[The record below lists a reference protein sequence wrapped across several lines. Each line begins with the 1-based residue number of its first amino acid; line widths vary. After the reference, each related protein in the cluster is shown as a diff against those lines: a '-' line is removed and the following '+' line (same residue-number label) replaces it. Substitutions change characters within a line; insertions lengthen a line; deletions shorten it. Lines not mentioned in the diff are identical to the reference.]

1 MNKRR
6 VVITG
11 LGALAPNGNSVSD
24 YWDSLISGRSGIN
37 HITSFDTE
45 NLNVKI
51 AGELSNFNPEDHFD
65 RKEIRKLDPFTIY
78 HLVSSKEAI
87 SNSGL
92 NEDKLDLNRVGVMIG
107 SGVGGI
113 QTLEDQ
119 HGTYSSRGQRRVSP
133 FFVPRMIANIAA
145 GNLAIKYGF
154 KGPNQTII
162 SACASGTDAIGLA
175 SRVIQYGDADV
186 MITGGT
192 EASITGLTI
201 SGFANIKALS
211 TQNENPKTASKPFDA
226 MRDGFVLGEGSAS
239 IVLEELSHAKKR
251 NANILAELVGYGST
265 DDAFHITQPSAGG
278 EGAIRAMK
286 NAISDANL
294 SIENIDY
301 INAHGT
307 STPFN
312 DKTESAA
319 ISSLFGSHAKK
330 LKVSSTKSMIGHA
343 LGASG
348 ALEAVAC
355 ILALQNNVLPPTIN
369 YKNPD
374 PECELD
380 YVPNNSQEF
389 ETNVAMSNSFGFG
402 GHNGVI
408 LMKKWDGE
416 KN

>member
-11 LGALAPNGNSVSD
+11 LGALAPNGNSVSQ
-24 YWDSLISGRSGIN
+24 YWGSLISGKSGIGY
-37 HITSFDTE
+37 ITAFDTE
-45 NLNVKI
+45 NLSVKI
-51 AGELSNFNPEDHFD
+51 AGELSNFDPQDHFG
-65 RKEIRKLDPFTIY
+65 RKELRKLDPFTVY
-78 HLVSSKEAI
+78 HMVSSSEAI
-87 SNSGL
+87 TQAELTQNV
-92 NEDKLDLNRVGVMIG
+92 DMDRVGVIIG

-119 HGTYSSRGQRRVSP
+119 CNIYSSRGQRRVSP

-175 SRVIQYGDADV
+175 ARTIQYGDADV

-211 TQNENPKTASKPFDA
+211 TRNEDPESASRPFDA
-226 MRDGFVLGEGSAS
+226 ERDGFVLGEGSAS
-239 IVLEELSHAKKR
+239 IVLEELSHAEKR
-251 NANILAELVGYGST
+251 GASILAELVGYGST
-265 DDAFHITQPSAGG
+265 DDAFHITQPSEGG
-278 EGAIRAMK
+278 KGAIKAMQ
-286 NAISDANL
+286 NALDDANL
-294 SIENIDY
+294 SVNDIDY

-319 ISSLFGSHAKK
+319 IASLFGDHTKK
-330 LKVSSTKSMIGHA
+330 LKVSSTKSMVGHA

-348 ALEAVAC
+348 ALEAIAC
-355 ILALQNNVLPPTIN
+355 IQAIQNDILPPTIN
-369 YKNPD
+369 YTNSD
-374 PECELD
+374 PECTLD
-380 YVPNNSQEF
+380 YVPNNSQES
-389 ETNVAMSNSFGFG
+389 TINAAMSNSFGFG

-408 LMKKWDGE
+408 VIKKWGE
-416 KN
+416 D

>member
-11 LGALAPNGNSVSD
+11 LGALAPNGNSVPQ
-24 YWDSLISGRSGIN
+24 YWDSLVSGKSGIGY
-37 HITSFDTE
+37 ITAFDTE
-45 NLNVKI
+45 NLSVKI
-51 AGELSNFNPEDHFD
+51 AGELSDFDAQDHFD
-65 RKEIRKLDPFTIY
+65 RKALRKLDPFTVY
-78 HLVSSKEAI
+78 HMVSSSEAI
-87 SNSGL
+87 TQAGL
-92 NEDKLDLNRVGVMIG
+92 NQNVDMDRIGVIIG

-119 HGTYSSRGQRRVSP
+119 CNIYSSRGQRRVSP

-175 SRVIQYGDADV
+175 ARTIQYGDADA

-211 TQNENPKTASKPFDA
+211 TRNEDPESASRPFDA
-226 MRDGFVLGEGSAS
+226 ERDGFVLGEGSAS
-239 IVLEELSHAKKR
+239 IVLEELSHAEKR
-251 NANILAELVGYGST
+251 GASILAELVGYGST
-265 DDAFHITQPSAGG
+265 DDAFHITQPSEGG
-278 EGAIRAMK
+278 KGAIKAMQ
-286 NAISDANL
+286 NALDDANL
-294 SIENIDY
+294 SVNDIDY

-319 ISSLFGSHAKK
+319 IASLFGDHTKK
-330 LKVSSTKSMIGHA
+330 LKVSSTKSMVGHA

-348 ALEAVAC
+348 ALEAIAC
-355 ILALQNNVLPPTIN
+355 IQAIQNDILPPTIN
-369 YKNPD
+369 YANPD
-374 PECELD
+374 PECTLD
-380 YVPNNSQEF
+380 YVPNNSQES
-389 ETNVAMSNSFGFG
+389 TINAAMSNSFGFG

-408 LMKKWDGE
+408 VIKKWGE
-416 KN
+416 D

>member
-11 LGALAPNGNSVSD
+11 LGALAPNGNSVPQ
-24 YWDSLISGRSGIN
+24 YWDSLVSGKSGIGY
-37 HITSFDTE
+37 ITAFDTE
-45 NLNVKI
+45 NLSVKI
-51 AGELSNFNPEDHFD
+51 AGELSNFDAQDHFD
-65 RKEIRKLDPFTIY
+65 RKELRKLDPFTVY
-78 HLVSSKEAI
+78 HMVSSSEAI
-87 SNSGL
+87 TQAGL
-92 NEDKLDLNRVGVMIG
+92 TQNIDMDRVGVIIG

-119 HGTYSSRGQRRVSP
+119 CNTYSSRGQRRVSP

-175 SRVIQYGDADV
+175 ARTIQYGDADV

-211 TQNENPKTASKPFDA
+211 TRNEDPESASRPFDA
-226 MRDGFVLGEGSAS
+226 ERDGFVLGEGSAS
-239 IVLEELSHAKKR
+239 IVLEELSHAEKR
-251 NANILAELVGYGST
+251 GASILAEFVGYGST
-265 DDAFHITQPSAGG
+265 DDAFHITQPSEGG
-278 EGAIRAMK
+278 KGAIKAMQ
-286 NAISDANL
+286 NALDDANL
-294 SIENIDY
+294 SVNDIDY

-319 ISSLFGSHAKK
+319 ITSLFGDHTKR
-330 LKVSSTKSMIGHA
+330 LKVSSTKSMVGHA

-348 ALEAVAC
+348 ALEAIAC
-355 ILALQNNVLPPTIN
+355 IQAIQSGILPPTIN
-369 YKNPD
+369 YTNPD
-374 PECELD
+374 PECTLD
-380 YVPNNSQEF
+380 YVPNNSQES
-389 ETNVAMSNSFGFG
+389 NINAAMSNSFGFG

-408 LMKKWDGE
+408 VIKKWGE
-416 KN
+416 D

>member
-11 LGALAPNGNSVSD
+11 LGALAPNGNSVPQ
-24 YWDSLISGRSGIN
+24 YWDSLVSGKSGIGY
-37 HITSFDTE
+37 ITAFDTE
-45 NLNVKI
+45 NLSVKI
-51 AGELSNFNPEDHFD
+51 AGELSNFNAQDHFD
-65 RKEIRKLDPFTIY
+65 RKELRKLDPFTVY
-78 HLVSSKEAI
+78 HMVSSSEAI
-87 SNSGL
+87 TQAGL
-92 NEDKLDLNRVGVMIG
+92 TQNIDMDRVGVIIG

-119 HGTYSSRGQRRVSP
+119 CNTYSSRGQRRVSP

-175 SRVIQYGDADV
+175 ARTIQYGDADV

-211 TQNENPKTASKPFDA
+211 TRNEDPESASRPFDA
-226 MRDGFVLGEGSAS
+226 ERDGFVLGEGSAS
-239 IVLEELSHAKKR
+239 IVLEELSHAEKR
-251 NANILAELVGYGST
+251 GASILAEFVGYGST
-265 DDAFHITQPSAGG
+265 DDAFHITQPSEGG
-278 EGAIRAMK
+278 KGAIKAMQ
-286 NAISDANL
+286 NALDDANL
-294 SIENIDY
+294 SVNDIDY

-319 ISSLFGSHAKK
+319 IASLFGDHTKK
-330 LKVSSTKSMIGHA
+330 LKVSSTKSMVGHA

-348 ALEAVAC
+348 ALEAIAC
-355 ILALQNNVLPPTIN
+355 IQAIQNDILPPTIN
-369 YKNPD
+369 YNNPD
-374 PECELD
+374 PECTLD
-380 YVPNNSQEF
+380 YVPNNSQKS
-389 ETNVAMSNSFGFG
+389 TINAAMSNSFGFG

-408 LMKKWDGE
+408 VIKKWGE
-416 KN
+416 D

>member
-11 LGALAPNGNSVSD
+11 LGALAPNGNSVPQ
-24 YWDSLISGRSGIN
+24 YWDSLVSGKSGIGY
-37 HITSFDTE
+37 ITAFDTE
-45 NLNVKI
+45 NLSVKI
-51 AGELSNFNPEDHFD
+51 AGELSNFDAQDHFD
-65 RKEIRKLDPFTIY
+65 RKELRKLDPFTVY
-78 HLVSSKEAI
+78 HMVSSSEAI
-87 SNSGL
+87 TQAGL
-92 NEDKLDLNRVGVMIG
+92 TQNIDMDRVGVIIG

-119 HGTYSSRGQRRVSP
+119 CNTYSSRGQRRVSP

-175 SRVIQYGDADV
+175 ARTIQYGDADV

-211 TQNENPKTASKPFDA
+211 TRNEDPESASRPFDA
-226 MRDGFVLGEGSAS
+226 ERDGFVLGEGSAS
-239 IVLEELSHAKKR
+239 IVLEELSHAEKR
-251 NANILAELVGYGST
+251 GASILAEFVGYGST
-265 DDAFHITQPSAGG
+265 DDAFHITQPSEGG
-278 EGAIRAMK
+278 KGAIKAMQ
-286 NAISDANL
+286 NALDDANL
-294 SIENIDY
+294 SVNDIDY

-319 ISSLFGSHAKK
+319 IASLFGDHTKK
-330 LKVSSTKSMIGHA
+330 LKVSSTKSMVGHA

-348 ALEAVAC
+348 ALEAIAC
-355 ILALQNNVLPPTIN
+355 IQAIQNDILPPTIN
-369 YKNPD
+369 YNNPD
-374 PECELD
+374 PECTLD
-380 YVPNNSQEF
+380 YVPNNSQKS
-389 ETNVAMSNSFGFG
+389 TINAAMSNSFGFG

-408 LMKKWDGE
+408 VIKKWGE
-416 KN
+416 D